1 MALLQILEPG
11 QNEEN
16 QHNEEVVIGIDLGTT
31 NSLVAIVEEEKVKFF
46 ADENGCE
53 IHPSI
58 VNYDENGN
66 VINVGQIL
74 KQAQDDEAFCKDD
87 EAFCKDDEA
96 FCKDEKAFCKDDEA
110 FCKDDEA
117 FCKDEKAFCKDDE
130 AFCKDDEAFC
140 QDEKAFWKISPQ
152 RHPELVSGSISTSI
166 SSIKRLMGKSFV
178 DIQNQKLNFEID
190 QNSDQKE
197 VLRILVGD
205 RKIRP
210 AEISSEILKYLK
222 NLAEKSLKTEIKK
235 AVITVPAYFDEA
247 AKNATKLAA
256 NLAGLEVL
264 RLVNEPTAAALAYG
278 LDNSAEGI
286 YCVYDLGGGTFD
298 VSILKMQKGVF
309 KVLGVSG
316 DNALG
321 GDDFDHLIAE
331 KFQINLTQA
340 RKIKEKLSNTKNVT
354 LSLSKG
360 DSSARPESPF
370 DKLRVTKKV
379 VTVSDFENLILPKI
393 AKTFTLTKN
402 LIEDLELESEE
413 IKGVILVGGSTRI
426 PLVKRKLA
434 EIFGQEKI
442 LDKLDPDRIV
452 AAGAAWQ
459 AYNLSKKTQ
468 NLLLDVIPLSL
479 GIEMMGGIVDKVI
492 HRNSTIPTALTKEF
506 TTYADNQNGMKFHI
520 VQGERELAADCRSLA
535 EFEIKNI
542 PAMKAGLARVAVNFK
557 VDADGLLTVTAEE
570 KITKQKQEIIVK
582 PSYSLD
588 ENEIKKMLLDSLKN
602 SKSDVENRLLIQT
615 IVEAN
620 KDMMIV
626 KKDLEN
632 SSAIDE
638 KEKKLISEKLENLEK
653 LISRKTSRD
662 AIILAQ
668 QELGKAAENLILRK
682 VNAVLNAK
690 IAGKKIDE
698 I

>member
-16 QHNEEVVIGIDLGTT
+16 QNNEEVVIGIDLGTT
-31 NSLVAIVEEEKVKFF
+31 NSLVAIVEDEKVKFF
-46 ADENGCE
+46 ADENGYE
-53 IHPSI
+53 INPSI

-66 VINVGQIL
+66 VINVGHIL
-74 KQAQDDEAFCKDD
+74 KQVQDDFLA
-87 EAFCKDDEA
+87 
-96 FCKDEKAFCKDDEA
+96 
-110 FCKDDEA
+110 
-117 FCKDEKAFCKDDE
+117 
-130 AFCKDDEAFC
+130 
-140 QDEKAFWKISPQ
+140 

-166 SSIKRLMGKSFV
+166 SSIKRLMGKSFADV
-178 DIQNQKLNFEID
+178 KNDELNFEID
-190 QNSDQKE
+190 QSSAQKE
-197 VLRILVGD
+197 VLRINVGP

-210 AEISSEILKYLK
+210 AEVSSEILKYLK
-222 NLAEKSLKTEIKK
+222 NLAQNNLKTEIKK

-278 LDNSAEGI
+278 LDNSVEGI

-309 KVLGVSG
+309 KVLGVAG

-331 KFQINLTQA
+331 KLSVNLAQA
-340 RKIKEKLSNTKNVT
+340 RKIKEELS
-354 LSLSKG
+354 SKTIANSQFTRG
-360 DSSARPESPF
+360 
-370 DKLRVTKKV
+370 
-379 VTVSDFENLILPKI
+379 DFEKLILPKI
-393 AKTFTLTKN
+393 EKTFTLTKN

-426 PLVKRKLA
+426 PLVKEKLT
-434 EIFGQEKI
+434 EIFGQEKV

-459 AYNLSKKTQ
+459 AYNLSGKSH

-520 VQGERELAADCRSLA
+520 VQGERELATDCRSLA

-542 PAMKAGLARVAVNFK
+542 PAMKAGLARVAVTFK
-557 VDADGLLTVTAEE
+557 VDADGLLIVTAEE

-632 SSAIDE
+632 SSTIDE
-638 KEKKLISEKLENLEK
+638 KEKKLIGQKLENLEK
-653 LISRKTSRD
+653 LISKKTSRD

-668 QELGKAAENLILRK
+668 QELGKAAENLVLRK

>member
-66 VINVGQIL
+66 VINIGQIL
-74 KQAQDDEAFCKDD
+74 KQIQDDEVFG
-87 EAFCKDDEA
+87 
-96 FCKDEKAFCKDDEA
+96 
-110 FCKDDEA
+110 
-117 FCKDEKAFCKDDE
+117 
-130 AFCKDDEAFC
+130 
-140 QDEKAFWKISPQ
+140 KISPQ
-152 RHPELVSGSISTSI
+152 NSELGLRSISTAI
-166 SSIKRLMGKSFV
+166 SSIKRLMGKSFADV
-178 DIQNQKLNFEID
+178 QNQKLNFEID

-222 NLAEKSLKTEIKK
+222 NLAEKNLKTEIKK

-309 KVLGVSG
+309 KVLGVAG

-321 GDDFDHLIAE
+321 GDDFDNLIAE
-331 KFQINLTQA
+331 KLCVNLAQA
-340 RKIKEKLSNTKNVT
+340 RKIKEELSNTNTVT

-370 DKLRVTKKV
+370 DKFMVTTNV

-459 AYNLSKKTQ
+459 AYNLSKKSQ

-492 HRNSTIPTALTKEF
+492 YRNSTIPSAITKEF

-542 PAMKAGLARVAVNFK
+542 PAMKAGLASVAVNFK

-620 KDMMIV
+620 KDLMII

-653 LISRKTSRD
+653 SISKKTSRD

-668 QELGKAAENLILRK
+668 QELGKAAENLVLRK

>member
-31 NSLVAIVEEEKVKFF
+31 NSLVAIIEDEKVKFF
-46 ADENGCE
+46 ADENGLE

-58 VNYDENGN
+58 VNYDKNGN
-66 VINVGQIL
+66 VINVGQIIN
-74 KQAQDDEAFCKDD
+74 QV
-87 EAFCKDDEA
+87 
-96 FCKDEKAFCKDDEA
+96 
-110 FCKDDEA
+110 
-117 FCKDEKAFCKDDE
+117 
-130 AFCKDDEAFC
+130 
-140 QDEKAFWKISPQ
+140 QDEEAFWKTSPQ
-152 RHPELVSGSISTSI
+152 HHPELVLESISTSI
-166 SSIKRLMGKSFV
+166 SSIKRLMGKSFADV
-178 DIQNQKLNFEID
+178 ENEKLNFEID
-190 QNSDQKE
+190 QNSTQKE
-197 VLRILVGD
+197 VLKINVGP

-210 AEISSEILKYLK
+210 AEVSSEILKYLK
-222 NLAEKSLKTEIKK
+222 NLAQNNLKTEIKK

-309 KVLGVSG
+309 KVLGVAG

-331 KFQINLTQA
+331 KLSVNLAQA
-340 RKIKEKLSNTKNVT
+340 RKIKEELS
-354 LSLSKG
+354 SKTIAN
-360 DSSARPESPF
+360 SQFTRA
-370 DKLRVTKKV
+370 
-379 VTVSDFENLILPKI
+379 DFEKLILPKI
-393 AKTFTLTKN
+393 EKTFTLTKN

-426 PLVKRKLA
+426 PLVKEKLA
-434 EIFGQEKI
+434 EIFSQEKI

-459 AYNLSKKTQ
+459 AYNLSKKSH

-492 HRNSTIPTALTKEF
+492 YRNSAIPTALTKEF

-520 VQGERELAADCRSLA
+520 VQGERELANDCRSLA

-542 PAMKAGLARVAVNFK
+542 PAMKAGLARVAVTFK

-570 KITKQKQEIIVK
+570 KITNTKQEIIVK

-632 SSAIDE
+632 SSTIDE

-653 LISRKTSRD
+653 LISEKNSRD
-662 AIILAQ
+662 SIILAQ
-668 QELGKAAENLILRK
+668 QELGKAAENLVLRK

>member
-1 MALLQILEPG
+1 MSLLLKITEPSASTE
-11 QNEEN
+11 NEVE
-16 QHNEEVVIGIDLGTT
+16 QDIVGIDLGTT
-31 NSLVAIVEEEKVKFF
+31 NSLIAMVKDEKVKFF
-46 ADENGCE
+46 ADENGVE

-58 VNYDENGN
+58 VCYEDAG
-66 VINVGQIL
+66 VV
-74 KQAQDDEAFCKDD
+74 
-87 EAFCKDDEA
+87 
-96 FCKDEKAFCKDDEA
+96 
-110 FCKDDEA
+110 
-117 FCKDEKAFCKDDE
+117 
-130 AFCKDDEAFC
+130 
-140 QDEKAFWKISPQ
+140 
-152 RHPELVSGSISTSI
+152 I

-178 DIQNQKLNFEID
+178 DVQNQKLDFKIE
-190 QNSDQKE
+190 QNSNQKE
-197 VLRILVGD
+197 VLQILVGD

-210 AEISSEILKYLK
+210 AEISAEILKNLK
-222 NLAEKSLKTEIKK
+222 NLAEKNLKTEIKK

-278 LDNSAEGI
+278 LDNSVEGI

-354 LSLSKG
+354 LSLSKD
-360 DSSARPESPF
+360 DSSARPESPL
-370 DKLRVTKKV
+370 DKLEVTKKV
-379 VTVSDFENLILPKI
+379 VTVIDFENLILPKI

-459 AYNLSKKTQ
+459 AYNLSGQSQ
-468 NLLLDVIPLSL
+468 NLLLDVVPLSL
-479 GIEMMGGIVDKVI
+479 GVEMMGGIVDKI
-492 HRNSTIPTALTKEF
+492 IYRNSTIPTALTKEF

-542 PAMKAGLARVAVNFK
+542 PAMKAGLARVVVTFK

-632 SSAIDE
+632 SSTIDE

-662 AIILAQ
+662 GIILAQ
-668 QELGKAAENLILRK
+668 QELGKAAENLVLRK